1 MNFFMGFGKLLNI
14 GLIEVRRAEAVG
26 QQFTQGRH
34 DVIVLALGH
43 DNGQARAAEL
53 KQCLAADP
61 AGAGDKG
68 VLLPHLAAHDGQAQP
83 GTQKVMSE
91 SMLNLAK
98 EAFPDKSDA
107 EIQKLY
113 NSI

>member
-53 KQCLAADP
+53 EQCLAADP
-61 AGAGDKG
+61 AQLVG
-68 VLLPHLAAHDGQAQP
+68 V
-83 GTQKVMSE
+83 
-91 SMLNLAK
+91 
-98 EAFPDKSDA
+98 
-107 EIQKLY
+107 
-113 NSI
+113 